1 MINKFLLNIFSFL
14 SSPVYAGKLKTP
26 PTLHYLADAFDKVY
40 AWIFPIGGLIAVAM
54 IIYGGYMWMIS
65 GGEPQ
70 RKQMAQGTLTWAVL
84 GLVFLLLIK
93 GLLMVVLSQISA

>member
-1 MINKFLLNIFSFL
+1 MINEFLSTLFSFL
-14 SSPVYAGKLKTP
+14 SSPVYADEITEP
-26 PTLHYLADAFDKVY
+26 PTLSSLATAFDTVY
-40 AWIFPIGGLIAVAM
+40 DWIFPIGGLIAVAM